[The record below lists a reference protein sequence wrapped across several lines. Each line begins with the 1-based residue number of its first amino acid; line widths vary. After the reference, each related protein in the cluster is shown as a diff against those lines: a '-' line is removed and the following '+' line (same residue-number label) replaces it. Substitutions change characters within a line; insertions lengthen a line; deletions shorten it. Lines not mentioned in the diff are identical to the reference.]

1 MQNTNCTHV
10 STSLMKHHR
19 EAFCILIPLS
29 ADACNKTMTSR
40 STEMQKATTCLVT
53 DAVKEVNQL
62 VRGQVECPIHEGNV
76 LRGHC
81 NKKSGRTFY
90 GCTVET
96 CPVFCSDDKLRDYC
110 DVVEKKLLPIYKIF
124 TPSCQCG
131 RPSALQMSTS
141 ERNPRRP
148 YFSCK
153 SSKRCNVFQWG
164 DAALSDQN
172 FEMEEKRRMQKVAK
186 EGVLFTLTSHAVPRH
201 FRW

>member
-1 MQNTNCTHV
+1 
-10 STSLMKHHR
+10 MKHHR

-40 STEMQKATTCLVT
+40 STKMQKATTCLVT

-62 VRGQVECPIHEGNV
+62 VRGQVKCPIHEGNV

-110 DVVEKKLLPIYKIF
+110 DVVEKKTTADLQDLHTVLSVWQTERFTNVNFRKKPPKTLL
-124 TPSCQCG
+124 Q
-131 RPSALQMSTS
+131 LQI
-141 ERNPRRP
+141 E
-148 YFSCK
+148 
-153 SSKRCNVFQWG
+153 
-164 DAALSDQN
+164 
-172 FEMEEKRRMQKVAK
+172 
-186 EGVLFTLTSHAVPRH
+186 
-201 FRW
+201 

>member
-1 MQNTNCTHV
+1 MEP
-10 STSLMKHHR
+10 SSSEHR
-19 EAFCILIPLS
+19 
-29 ADACNKTMTSR
+29 MG
-40 STEMQKATTCLVT
+40 ATTCT
-53 DAVKEVNQL
+53 STTMQRSTSYRWTESHTSTAVKEVNQL
-62 VRGQVECPIHEGNV
+62 MRGQVKCPIHEGNV

-153 SSKRCNVFQWG
+153 SSKRCNFFQWG

-172 FEMEEKRRMQKVAK
+172 FEVEEKRRMQKVAK
-186 EGVLFTLTSHAVPRH
+186 EGVLFTLTSHAVLRH